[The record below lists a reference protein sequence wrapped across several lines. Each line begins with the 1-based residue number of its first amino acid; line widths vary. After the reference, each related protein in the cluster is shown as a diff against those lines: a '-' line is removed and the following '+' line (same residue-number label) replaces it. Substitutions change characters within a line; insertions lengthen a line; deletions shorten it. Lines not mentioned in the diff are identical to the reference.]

1 MFRISRPAAF
11 AAGAV
16 LGISLLSTTVASA
29 SSGSRSDDE
38 GGGTLLRAPIQG
50 SLLTDPP
57 LFGANPGG
65 APWVISKGK
74 ARLSTAGRL
83 EVEVKGLIIPTRG
96 NNPVPLL
103 SATVVCNGTRILPP
117 TATVPFSAA
126 GNAEIE
132 ATVMLPTRCLAP
144 AVLLNPNGAAGVY
157 IAATGK

>member
-38 GGGTLLRAPIQG
+38 GGGSLLRAPIQG
-50 SLLTDPP
+50 SLVADPP
-57 LFGANPGG
+57 LFGATPGG

-74 ARLSTAGRL
+74 ARLSTMGKL
-83 EVEVKGLIIPTRG
+83 EVEVKGLVIPPSG
-96 NNPVPLL
+96 VNPLPRL
-103 SATVVCNGTRILPP
+103 SATVVCSGTRLTP
-117 TATVPFSAA
+117 TASVPFSPA

-132 ATVMLPTRCLAP
+132 ATVMLPARCLAP
-144 AVLLNPNGAAGVY
+144 AVLLSPGSKPDTY
-157 IAATGK
+157 IAATGR